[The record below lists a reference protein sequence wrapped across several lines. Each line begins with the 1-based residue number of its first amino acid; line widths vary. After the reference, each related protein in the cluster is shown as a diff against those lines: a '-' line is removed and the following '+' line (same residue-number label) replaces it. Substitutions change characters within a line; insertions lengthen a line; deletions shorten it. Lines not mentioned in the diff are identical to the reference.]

1 MATTN
6 EYTVELSCEMRAYIR
21 PDSSLIWE
29 GPSGRRIT
37 TETDK
42 YQITFSD
49 GLPDTAVDGS
59 GVLVPSRVSTL
70 TIHDPEKPDQGVYT
84 CSVMGTNKSIELVI
98 MINDANTSPAT
109 TVTDSSD
116 DRSKTKPSIFTH
128 TESTFTAKDSM
139 ATDGSNTPTR
149 VMDKT
154 INQQPATTEKV
165 RSGGKSG
172 LYMDIVYIAVLLVAM
187 SAGALLHD
195 VNLGF

>member
-1 MATTN
+1 MAITN
-6 EYTVELSCEMRAYIR
+6 EYTVELSCEMGAYIR

-37 TETDK
+37 DEVDK

-70 TIHDPEKPDQGVYT
+70 TIYEPEKSDQGVYT

-98 MINDANTSPAT
+98 MINDVTTSPAT
-109 TVTDSSD
+109 TATDSSD
-116 DRSKTKPSIFTH
+116 DRSKTRASTFTP
-128 TESTFTAKDSM
+128 TESTSTAKYST
-139 ATDGSNTPTR
+139 ATDESNTPTR

-172 LYMDIVYIAVLLVAM
+172 LYMDTVYVVVLLVAM
-187 SAGALLHD
+187 SAGALLH
-195 VNLGF
+195 VSLGF